1 MSGGYTL
8 KCENLYIW
16 IHEEI
21 EEEIV
26 DSKQEGLNDY
36 KFMCFGGKVMCSFVC
51 SDRFNDDGLK
61 VTFFDRDWN
70 VLPFE
75 RHYPKSHTP
84 ILKPLNYDKM
94 IAFSEKLSQGIP
106 FVRTDF
112 YEIDKKL
119 YFGELTFFPG
129 SGFEEFTPESA
140 DRELGNWIKLPENVG
155 GVPVKF

>member
-1 MSGGYTL
+1 
-8 KCENLYIW
+8 
-16 IHEEI
+16 
-21 EEEIV
+21 
-26 DSKQEGLNDY
+26 
-36 KFMCFGGKVMCSFVC
+36 MCFNGKVKCSFVC

-75 RHYPKSHTP
+75 RHYPKSQTP

-112 YEIDKKL
+112 YEINRKL

-129 SGFEEFTPESA
+129 SGFEEFTPELA
-140 DRELGNWIKLPENVG
+140 DKELGGWIKLPENVE
-155 GVPVKF
+155 KR